1 MENNKINEQLN
12 AGTNEQEGPLAEQV
26 LGEKQEKKDILSKLG
41 VLGAII
47 AFLLKFGKLAVFG
60 KYLVAALKASKFA
73 GTFISM
79 FLTVVIY
86 AQFYGWLFALGF
98 VLVLFVHEMG
108 HYLTSRRI
116 GLDVTAPMFIPFFG
130 AFIGMK
136 EMPKSVREEAI
147 TAIGGP
153 AAGALATV
161 VCLELY
167 SITNSP
173 YWAGLAYVSAFL
185 NLFNLLPFGPLDG
198 GRITKALSPLL
209 WVLGLVLT
217 IVLIWKLQAYILLLV
232 LVYGVIEIVQMFR
245 NREKTAQYLEV
256 EPRFRLVIGV
266 SYLLLLAVLAGLM
279 MYSLDISEQFVRSV
293 KNLG

>member
-1 MENNKINEQLN
+1 MEHMTNNEQKN
-12 AGTNEQEGPLAEQV
+12 TGEQEVYLEVRPLE
-26 LGEKQEKKDILSKLG
+26 EKPEKKNILSKLG
-41 VLGAII
+41 VVGAIL
-47 AFLLKFGKLAVFG
+47 AFFLKFSKLAVLG
-60 KYLVAALKASKFA
+60 KFLLAGLKASKFA
-73 GTFISM
+73 GTIISM

-86 AQFYGWLFALGF
+86 AQFYGWIFAVGF

-108 HYLTSRRI
+108 HYVTSKRI
-116 GLDVTAPMFIPFFG
+116 GLDVTAPMFIPFLG

-136 EMPKSVREEAI
+136 EVPKSVREESI

-153 AAGALATV
+153 AAGALATM
-161 VCLELY
+161 VCLGLY
-167 SITNSP
+167 FLTDSP

-217 IVLIWKLQAYILLLV
+217 IILIWKLQAYILLLV
-232 LVYGVIEIVQMFR
+232 LIYGVIEIVQMFR
-245 NREKTAQYLEV
+245 NKQQTAQYLEV

-279 MYSLDISEQFVRSV
+279 MYSLGISEEFTRSV
-293 KNLG
+293 KSLG